1 MTLIN
6 KGHNPLVKKIGTNK
20 MATWVMKVLRGFFI
34 AMVLNTGAICAL
46 SAQQSPIIKDTSFTI
61 YSAYQH
67 IKKDYPEAK
76 IARVDLHKQVKAI
89 MNVTYCT
96 INGRPL
102 LLDVFSPVK
111 SKGKL
116 PAVLMIFG
124 GGWRSGDRS
133 MHIPMAKA
141 IAANGYVVVTAD
153 YRLSTDALY
162 PAAVNDLKTA
172 VKWMRAKAE
181 NYGINS
187 NKIAVWGF
195 SAGGQ
200 LAALLGTTNNSSL
213 FKGDSCYAHV
223 SDAVQAILDID
234 GVLAFIHPDSG
245 EGNESK
251 GPNAASYWFGGSQS
265 ATIALRQQTSAL
277 NHVSA
282 QTPPTLFINSA
293 VTRMHAGRDDMIK
306 VLNAYGIYS
315 EVHTIANTP
324 HTFILFDPWFNQA
337 LNYTTAFLDHIFK
350 SN

>member
-1 MTLIN
+1 M
-6 KGHNPLVKKIGTNK
+6 KIFR
-20 MATWVMKVLRGFFI
+20 VLFI
-34 AMVLNTGAICAL
+34 AMVLNTNAICI
-46 SAQQSPIIKDTSFTI
+46 SYAQQRPAIKDTSFTV

-67 IKKDYPEAK
+67 IKKDYPDVK
-76 IARVDLHKQVKAI
+76 IASVDLHKQVKAV
-89 MNVTYCT
+89 MNITYCT
-96 INGRPL
+96 VNGRPL

-111 SKGKL
+111 YKGKL

-124 GGWRSGDRS
+124 GGWRSGNRS

-172 VKWMRAKAE
+172 LKWMHANNE
-181 NYGINS
+181 DYGINH

-213 FKGDSCYAHV
+213 FKGDSCYVHV
-223 SDAVQAILDID
+223 SDAVQAIVDVD
-234 GVLAFIHPDSG
+234 GVLAFIHPESG
-245 EGNESK
+245 EGNDSK
-251 GPNAASYWFGGSQS
+251 GPNAASYWFGGPQS
-265 ATIALRQQTSAL
+265 ATMALRQQASAL
-277 NHVSA
+277 NNASA
-282 QTPPTLFINSA
+282 QTPPVLFINSA

-306 VLNAYGIYS
+306 TLNAYGIYS
-315 EVHTIANTP
+315 EVHTIVNTP

-337 LNYTTAFLDHIFK
+337 LNFTTSFLDRVFK
-350 SN
+350 NN